1 MAYSDFSLVKVK
13 KEFGL
18 TEETVL
24 LFESIETLPLSNWL
38 KTTLAYGKRLS
49 LYSPSEKAKSEFIV
63 APILIEVQGSREDLA
78 LYSGKSLDVDKS
90 KGLNGECDF
99 ILSKSKLT
107 HTIQAPILGLV
118 EAKKNDIELGMGQCI
133 SQMIGAKLFNEQ
145 EHTNLD
151 TVFGCVTT
159 GDVWLFLKLYNDTFF
174 INEERYYIDNIGKI
188 LGVFKKIAS
197 YYDD

>member
-18 TEETVL
+18 TEETVC
-24 LFESIETLPLSNWL
+24 LFDNIKILPPSDWL
-38 KTTLAYGKRLS
+38 KTTLSYGQRLS
-49 LYSPSEKAKSEFIV
+49 FYSPSEKAKSEFIV
-63 APILIEVQGSREDLA
+63 APILIEVQKSRDDLA
-78 LYSGKSLDVDKS
+78 LYSGKNLDVDKD

-99 ILSKSKLT
+99 ILSKSKLA

-118 EAKKNDIELGMGQCI
+118 EAKKNDIELGMGQCV
-133 SQMIGAKLFNEQ
+133 SQMVGAKLFNEQ
-145 EHTNLD
+145 EQTNLD

-159 GDVWLFLKLYNDTFF
+159 GDVWLFLKLQDNMIF
-174 INEERYYIDNIGKI
+174 INDERYYIDSVGKI

-197 YYDD
+197 YYDN